1 MNLLVFLARAT
12 DFYDRPE
19 DCGLRAFFWGGTSMG
34 RTITDNASILSRRR
48 MLLAGALGAAAGAFA
63 DGAKAAAWP
72 NRVVRVIVP
81 FPPGGAADGAARVL
95 AEVFTSNLGQSVIVE
110 NRPGAGS
117 AIGVTAAAQSRDD
130 HTLLMGSNSM
140 VINPSLQPTIEY
152 NVERDFDA
160 VGMVAAQPLVLVVPA
175 SSTIKSVN
183 DMIAEAKTKPGKITT
198 GNSGYGTLAH
208 LASEIFASRTGTT
221 LTPVP
226 YKGESALL
234 PDLLGGL
241 VSAGFLNLPAVVAQI
256 KSGKLRALAVSSP
269 QPVPELPG
277 VPTFRSLNYPSLEV
291 EGWAALVAP
300 KGTIPGEALDRLAA
314 LLAKAL
320 ASDAVR
326 KHFADLGVAPMPL
339 DRAAT
344 AQFLEDE
351 AERYAAI
358 IKARGIKV
366 D

>member
-1 MNLLVFLARAT
+1 LAAVWPS
-12 DFYDRPE
+12 RP
-19 DCGLRAFFWGGTSMG
+19 
-34 RTITDNASILSRRR
+34 
-48 MLLAGALGAAAGAFA
+48 
-63 DGAKAAAWP
+63 
-72 NRVVRVIVP
+72 VRIIVP

-95 AEVFTSNLGQSVIVE
+95 AEAFTTDLGQSVIVE

-117 AIGVTAAAQSRDD
+117 AIGVTAAAQSRDG

-152 NVERDFDA
+152 QVERDFDA
-160 VGMVAAQPLVLVVPA
+160 VGMVSAQPLVLVVPA
-175 SSTIKSVN
+175 ASPIKSV
-183 DMIAEAKTKPGKITT
+183 DELIAAARANPGKLTT

-208 LASEIFASRTGTT
+208 LASEIFAAHTGIS

-234 PDLLGGL
+234 PDLLGNL
-241 VSAGFLNLPAVVAQI
+241 VSAGFLNLPGVIAQI

-269 QPVPELPG
+269 QPVSDLPD
-277 VPTFRSLNYPSLEV
+277 VPTFRSLNYASLEV
-291 EGWAALVAP
+291 QGWAALLAP
-300 KGTIPGEALDRLAA
+300 KGTIPVEALDRLAD

-320 ASDAVR
+320 ASPVVL
-326 KHFADLGVAPMPL
+326 KHFADLGVSAMPL

-344 AQFLEDE
+344 TKFLRSEG
-351 AERYAAI
+351 ERYAEI

>member
-1 MNLLVFLARAT
+1 MT
-12 DFYDRPE
+12 
-19 DCGLRAFFWGGTSMG
+19 
-34 RTITDNASILSRRR
+34 LSRRR
-48 MLLAGALGAAAGAFA
+48 LLVGVGLASAGYLATNAA
-63 DGAKAAAWP
+63 AAAWP
-72 NRVVRVIVP
+72 LRPVRIIVP

-95 AEVFTSNLGQSVIVE
+95 AEIFTTDLGQSVIVE

-117 AIGVTAAAQSRDD
+117 AIGVTAAAQSRDG

-140 VINPSLQPTIEY
+140 VINPSLQPTLEY
-152 NVERDFDA
+152 HVERDFDA
-160 VGMVAAQPLVLVVPA
+160 IGMVSAQPLVLVVPA
-175 SSTIKSVN
+175 ASPIKSVD
-183 DMIAEAKTKPGKITT
+183 DMIAAAKASPGKVTT

-208 LASEIFASRTGTT
+208 LASEIFAARTGVQ

-241 VSAGFLNLPAVVAQI
+241 VSAGFLNLPGVVAQI
-256 KSGKLRALAVSSP
+256 KSGKLRALAVSAP
-269 QPVPELPG
+269 QPIPDMPG
-277 VPTFRSLNYPSLEV
+277 VPTFRALNYLSLEV
-291 EGWAALVAP
+291 EGWAALLAP
-300 KGTIPGEALDRLAA
+300 KGTIPVEALDRLAA

-320 ASDAVR
+320 VSPDVLKR
-326 KHFADLGVAPMPL
+326 FAALGVSAMTL

-344 AQFLEDE
+344 MQFLKDE
-351 AERYAAI
+351 GERYGAI